1 MTTKEQLTEKVERG
15 ISLFRQ
21 HRTAINHFVELVK
34 CRAEDKVIMAGKLAG
49 AHYVAMK
56 ESQKAINR

>member
-21 HRTAINHFVELVK
+21 HRTAINHFVELVE
-34 CRAEDKVIMAGKLAG
+34 RHAEDKMLITGKLAG
-49 AHYVAMK
+49 RALRCHEGIA
-56 ESQKAINR
+56 ESHQ